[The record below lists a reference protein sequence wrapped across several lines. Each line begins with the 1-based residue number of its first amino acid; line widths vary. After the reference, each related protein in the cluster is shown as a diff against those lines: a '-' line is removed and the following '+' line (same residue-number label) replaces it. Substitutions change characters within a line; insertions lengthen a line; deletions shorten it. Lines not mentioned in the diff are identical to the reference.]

1 MKIRFLQDFVDK
13 FRGKIYG
20 IGDLVRRYKYVNS
33 IKNFSVIAFGSSHM
47 GGAYRPAPPPNGEN
61 TKLNF
66 GFPYQDL
73 YYSYNFYKYLNSKS
87 TKTILL
93 TFSVFSPGDVTI
105 KSKLHGICVL
115 YKLLFGVP
123 YQYGNIAEE
132 KNLKQL
138 ETSYNKKIN
147 KYKNKLKNSKYIKDK
162 PRYKRILDKS
172 PAAIEKVK
180 IRAQKHFK
188 INQRPVQMEYISKF
202 LEDTKENSQKIYI
215 ILSPVT
221 KYYKETLP
229 SSDIIYSEL
238 YKMVDEKK
246 YPHAKI
252 VNFYDCEEFQ
262 DDDFLDGDH
271 LNSYGAEKF
280 TRLIEKIIEE

>member
-20 IGDLVRRYKYVNS
+20 IGDLVRRHKYVNR

-47 GGAYRPAPPPNGEN
+47 GCANRPAPPPNGET

-123 YQYGNIAEE
+123 YQYGNIAKE
-132 KNLKQL
+132 KKLEQL
-138 ETSYNKKIN
+138 ETAYNKKIN
-147 KYKNKLKNSKYIKDK
+147 KYKNKLKNSKHYIEDK
-162 PRYKRILDKS
+162 PSYARILDKS
-172 PAAIEKVK
+172 PAAIEKLK

-221 KYYKETLP
+221 KYYKEALP
-229 SSDIIYSEL
+229 ASDIIYSEL
-238 YKMVDEKK
+238 YKMVDEKNIRMQK
-246 YPHAKI
+246 
-252 VNFYDCEEFQ
+252 
-262 DDDFLDGDH
+262 L
-271 LNSYGAEKF
+271 
-280 TRLIEKIIEE
+280 